1 VTDQRQWSRLRLL
14 LDYLAVS
21 TPASV
26 ADWQEWHITPI
37 GGGANNRLFRA
48 TSEQADLA
56 IKFTIRDARDRAGRE
71 YQALQAL
78 AASGLDIAPRAVLLD
93 RDRYDLPVVVQTWLA
108 GESISSP
115 PATDA
120 DWQALL
126 AHFVAAHTLTPT
138 SVTCALPAA
147 VLTMENAAAG
157 RQRIAEQ
164 VVRLPLVE
172 QPAALREIIGR
183 LERARFPD
191 WPTPPLAL
199 TRCDA
204 NISNFVRR
212 PDAWASVDWEYS
224 GWGDPALDITDL
236 LTHPAYQPLPDARRE
251 WVIAHYSAMRDDATI
266 ALRIRVYT
274 CLMLVWWVVRFAR
287 LRYETPRGLDNRLV
301 NRPAD
306 WQATFEA
313 HLADYARAAL
323 AALDDFR

>member
-1 VTDQRQWSRLRLL
+1 MTDQRQSPRLRPL
-14 LDYLAVS
+14 LDYLAAS
-21 TPASV
+21 APAS
-26 ADWQEWHITPI
+26 ATDWQDWPIAPI
-37 GGGANNRLFRA
+37 GGGANNRLYRA
-48 TSEQADLA
+48 SNRQADLA

-126 AHFVAAHTLTPT
+126 AHFAAAHTLTPAC
-138 SVTCALPAA
+138 VTCALPAA
-147 VLTMENAAAG
+147 VLTMESAAAG

-164 VVRLPLVE
+164 GARLPLVAP
-172 QPAALREIIGR
+172 PAALRDVLGR

-191 WPTPPLAL
+191 WPTPPMAL

-204 NISNFVRR
+204 NITNFVRR
-212 PDAWASVDWEYS
+212 PGGWASVDWEYS

-236 LTHPAYQPLPDARRE
+236 LTHPAYQP
-251 WVIAHYSAMRDDATI
+251 
-266 ALRIRVYT
+266 
-274 CLMLVWWVVRFAR
+274 
-287 LRYETPRGLDNRLV
+287 
-301 NRPAD
+301 
-306 WQATFEA
+306 
-313 HLADYARAAL
+313 
-323 AALDDFR
+323 